1 MSSRALSSALGPKAL
16 GPKAPAPKTFAHDDA
31 AASLGRA

>member
-16 GPKAPAPKTFAHDDA
+16 APKTFARDDA